1 MNRIVK
7 GLLWTVFGVT
17 VVVVGLVFAATTFF
31 FGNPLTRPRYP
42 KYEAL
47 LAAVESHDAV
57 KVRTLL
63 AHGTDPNEFPNDPAS
78 IQAESDLS
86 ILNDAVDE
94 GNEDVVKALLDYH
107 ADPNLG
113 DGWHDNP
120 LSAAAANNNVS
131 MMKLL
136 VARGAK
142 INDNSDGSSA
152 LWRAAMDGKVE
163 ATAFLLTH
171 GASPNTSF
179 NTSKPNEPILE
190 AVRSVAPNPA
200 IIALLKKA
208 GAR

>member
-1 MNRIVK
+1 VNRIVK
-7 GLLWTVFGVT
+7 GLLWTLFGVT
-17 VVVVGLVFAATTFF
+17 VVVGGLVFAATTFF
-31 FGNPLTRPRYP
+31 FGNPLTRPHYP
-42 KYEAL
+42 KYEVL

-63 AHGTDPNEFPNDPAS
+63 AHGTDPNEFPNDADS
-78 IQAESDLS
+78 VMAEADSTV
-86 ILNDAVDE
+86 LNVAVDE
-94 GNEDVVKALLDYH
+94 GNEDVVKTLLDYH

-113 DGWHDNP
+113 DGWHENP
-120 LSAAAANNNVS
+120 LAAAAAKNNVS

-171 GASPNTSF
+171 GANPNTSF
-179 NTSKPNEPILE
+179 NTSTPNEPILE

-200 IIALLKKA
+200 ILALLKKA